1 MSKRIVIALGGN
13 ALGNTAAEQLQL
25 VTETAKSIVDLI
37 AAGNE
42 VVVAHGNGPQVGRI
56 LLQNEAGKSVTP
68 PMPMDVCGAMTQGMI
83 GYHIQQGLSQVLRE
97 NGIDKPVCTLVTQV
111 EVDSADPAF
120 QNPTK
125 PVGAFY
131 TEEEAMQ
138 IQAEKGYAMKKD
150 ANRGYRRVVPSPKPQ
165 KIIEIDTI
173 KTLVDGDTVVVAAGG
188 GGIPVLPQNEELKGA
203 SAVIEKDLTSGLM
216 AEMLNADMLMILT
229 SVENVS
235 INYGTPDEKPLEHIT
250 VADAKK
256 YIAEGQF
263 GENSMLPKMEAA
275 VSFLEKGI
283 GRTAVI
289 TSIDS
294 ALAGFQGKTGTIIE

>member
-1 MSKRIVIALGGN
+1 MKKVVIALGGN
-13 ALGNTAAEQLQL
+13 ALQARGEAATSENQLKNVMVTAEHI
-25 VTETAKSIVDLI
+25 AKIIGEGYKVIVS
-37 AAGNE
+37 
-42 VVVAHGNGPQVGRI
+42 HGNGPQVGRI

-173 KTLVDGDTVVVAAGG
+173 KPLVDGDTVVVAAGG
-188 GGIPVLPQNEELKGA
+188 GGIPVYNEYITDVII
-203 SAVIEKDLTSGLM
+203 AVIVYM
-216 AEMLNADMLMILT
+216 AAFSLIIKMWIAERQ
-229 SVENVS
+229 
-235 INYGTPDEKPLEHIT
+235 KKR
-250 VADAKK
+250 AKK
-256 YIAEGQF
+256 AEQ
-263 GENSMLPKMEAA
+263 AA
-275 VSFLEKGI
+275 PAAPAAETPAEK
-283 GRTAVI
+283 REEV
-289 TSIDS
+289 
-294 ALAGFQGKTGTIIE
+294 QK